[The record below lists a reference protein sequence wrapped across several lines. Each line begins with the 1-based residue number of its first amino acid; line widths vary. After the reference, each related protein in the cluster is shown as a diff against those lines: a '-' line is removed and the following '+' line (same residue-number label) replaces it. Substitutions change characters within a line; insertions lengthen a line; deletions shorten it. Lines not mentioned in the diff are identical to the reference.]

1 MTRGGI
7 VAGPEVDK
15 FEDSSWI
22 GCMSQITDRDECGRS
37 AAHDFAS
44 RDHGSRFVFGAFWG
58 LLFAGSFLVAAP
70 WAGFHGVWFAC
81 AGLLLWLRPPP
92 VSLPRQWWILVAVFT
107 LAGAAALLPASGFAM
122 PDWRR
127 GLEVLGVETGS
138 QVAIQ
143 SRQAAE
149 MFGIFVIMLVGGLW
163 LAGHR
168 ASPSQAR
175 RWALAFTLGVAC
187 YALAAKLMQD
197 SLQTSLAAGEGH
209 FGFFPNRNHTATYLA
224 MGGLCGLG
232 CVVQALRDKRFV
244 VMAIALAATGVCLWA
259 VVAWSISRAGVVLVA
274 AACLIWLP
282 LLGRR
287 YLGRHGL
294 WAIGLIALA
303 GIGLFFIADSSVKQR
318 LTQTI
323 EKAGTVID
331 AESGAA
337 AGVGE
342 PALKPGQELDF
353 RIPIALDTLDL
364 IRDFKWTGI
373 GAGQFYYVFPQYRK
387 RTTVAQDAD
396 GYHPESDWLWMAAET
411 GIPATLALLALV
423 LVAFWKSGVG
433 VLRGRDRALRSACLV
448 AALLVPLHGV
458 FDVPGHRIT
467 LAWSAAFLF
476 ALSLHAPAAGPIPVR
491 PRFRPFRLFALPL
504 LAIAVFLIR
513 AQWGGGT
520 QPALTT
526 AKVALAGAQRLYAED
541 QRLQMA
547 ATTKGLAHQPDPAA
561 DKLEQALQILDHA
574 SPVAPL
580 DRDLL
585 RYQAF
590 LAFHFDDKQE
600 LIDRAFAIDRALLP
614 GRVALCLRQAEALLA
629 VDPRM
634 AAAIAREALVRSE
647 VLTRIDP
654 LNRWNQ
660 EQVRRMIA
668 AMAVK
673 SADPECFSFT
683 GN

>member
-1 MTRGGI
+1 
-7 VAGPEVDK
+7 
-15 FEDSSWI
+15 
-22 GCMSQITDRDECGRS
+22 MSRKMDGDESARDE
-37 AAHDFAS
+37 ANDFAS
-44 RDHGSRFVFGAFWG
+44 RHPESSRFVFGAFWG
-58 LLFAGSFLVAAP
+58 LLWVGSFLVSAP
-70 WAGFHGVWFAC
+70 WAGFHGVLFAC
-81 AGLLLWLRPPP
+81 VGLLLWLRPPP
-92 VSLPRQWWILVAVFT
+92 VSLPRPWWILAVVFA
-107 LAGAAALLPASGFAM
+107 LAGAAALLPVSGFAV

-127 GLEVLGVETGS
+127 QLVALGVETGPL
-138 QVAIQ
+138 VAIQ
-143 SRQAAE
+143 ARQAAE
-149 MFGIFVIMLVGGLW
+149 MLAIFAITLVGGLW

-168 ASPSQAR
+168 ASPSQVR

-187 YALAAKLMQD
+187 YALAARLMQN
-197 SLQTSLAAGEGH
+197 SLQSSLAAGEGH

-224 MGGLCGLG
+224 MGTLCGLG

-244 VMAIALAATGVCLWA
+244 VMSIALAATGVCLWA
-259 VVAWSISRAGVVLVA
+259 VAAWSISRAGVVLVA
-274 AACLIWLP
+274 AACLLWLP

-294 WAIGLIALA
+294 WAVGLIALA
-303 GIGLFFIADSSVKQR
+303 AIGLFFIADSSVKQR

-323 EKAGTVID
+323 EKAGTLIG
-331 AESGAA
+331 AEGGPAAGEGTSALESG
-337 AGVGE
+337 
-342 PALKPGQELDF
+342 QNLDF
-353 RIPIALDTLDL
+353 RIPVALDTLDL

-423 LVAFWKSGVG
+423 LLAFWKSLAG

-448 AALLVPLHGV
+448 AALLVPLHGI

-476 ALSLHAPAAGPIPVR
+476 ALSLHSPTASSSLAR
-491 PRFRPFRLFALPL
+491 TRFKLFRFLAFPL
-504 LAIAVFLIR
+504 LAAAVFLIR
-513 AQWGGGT
+513 AQWGGGS

-526 AKVALAGAQRLYAED
+526 AKVALAEAQRLYADD
-541 QRLQMA
+541 QRLQKA
-547 ATTKGLAHQPDPAA
+547 ATAKGAAYQPDPAA
-561 DKLEQALQILDHA
+561 DKLEQALQILNHA
-574 SPVAPL
+574 TPVAPL

-600 LIDRAFAIDRALLP
+600 LIDRTFAIDRALLP

-634 AAAIAREALVRSE
+634 AAAIAREALVRS
-647 VLTRIDP
+647 VALTRIDP
-654 LNRWNQ
+654 QNRWRQ
-660 EQVRRMIA
+660 EQVRGMIA
-668 AMAVK
+668 AMAAK
-673 SADPECFSFT
+673 SAEPECFSFT
-683 GN
+683 DD